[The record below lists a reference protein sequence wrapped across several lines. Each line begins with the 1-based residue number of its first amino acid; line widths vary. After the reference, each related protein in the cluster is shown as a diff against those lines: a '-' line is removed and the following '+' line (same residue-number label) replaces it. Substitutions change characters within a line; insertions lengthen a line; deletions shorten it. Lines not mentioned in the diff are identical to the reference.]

1 MGKTKADDW
10 RQCGARRRTVRMMIE
25 VELLH
30 QTRKMGWEMMTTWA
44 YGVVLLAVSSW
55 LLTVVW

>member
-1 MGKTKADDW
+1 
-10 RQCGARRRTVRMMIE
+10 MMIE